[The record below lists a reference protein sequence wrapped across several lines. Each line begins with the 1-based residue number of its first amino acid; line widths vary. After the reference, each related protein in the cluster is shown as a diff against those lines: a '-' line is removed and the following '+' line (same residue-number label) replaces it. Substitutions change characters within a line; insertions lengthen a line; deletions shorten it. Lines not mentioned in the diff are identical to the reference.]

1 MERRAWTAQG
11 PPPSFLI
18 LASPHL
24 VLVPVQ
30 GGPEDVDG
38 KSKAGSVLQIQ
49 FCLSGL
55 YFPFYFLA
63 SLLMMVF
70 YKKHFFIYPP
80 NYLAMDLTLLCVL
93 GLLEVLRLHLGSK
106 GNLVEEELLLGGSL
120 ALTVLNTFLSVYFL
134 LWATYVLR
142 ADVFLNTVLLAL
154 YNLEGILQM
163 VTIAAFLS

>member
-1 MERRAWTAQG
+1 MTLHNAGRT
-11 PPPSFLI
+11 SL
-18 LASPHL
+18 LSS
-24 VLVPVQ
+24 VP
-30 GGPEDVDG
+30 
-38 KSKAGSVLQIQ
+38 LQIQ